1 MTHDY
6 AREIS
11 LVMPDEGDYEFRLKF
26 YIHEDNRTVYSP
38 KYKLSVFSMS
48 YDDPDEKT
56 DFYYEGTI
64 TVIEQ

>member
-1 MTHDY
+1 
-6 AREIS
+6 
-11 LVMPDEGDYEFRLKF
+11 MPDEGDYEFRLKF